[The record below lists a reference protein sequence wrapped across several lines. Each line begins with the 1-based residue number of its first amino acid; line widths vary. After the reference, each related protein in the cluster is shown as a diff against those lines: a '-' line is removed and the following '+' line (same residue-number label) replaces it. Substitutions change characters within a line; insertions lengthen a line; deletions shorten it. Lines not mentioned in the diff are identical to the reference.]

1 MSEQIA
7 IDAMGGDYAPRE
19 IVLGALD
26 AVRRDGIPVVLV
38 GDEAQIRPLVE
49 AEGMQDHPSVTIHHA
64 LQTIEMD
71 EHPAMAFRKKKDASV
86 SVCARLVKDG
96 TCGAMIAP
104 GSTGAAVTVGLFG
117 LGRIPGIHRPAIAS
131 VLPNEKGGLTLLIDA
146 GASTQPEMKNLLQ
159 NALLGHYYAK
169 EVYGIARPR
178 VGLLNVG
185 TESTKGNALITE
197 TYAAMQEQTQYEF
210 IGNVEGREVLGG
222 DVDVVVC
229 DGFTGNALLKF
240 GEGLARMFFTLMKD
254 AVMTGGWRAKLGAWL
269 LRPALRA
276 MKRRV
281 DYKEYGGAMLLGVN
295 GGLVICHGAS
305 DRRAIANAT
314 RLAAKM
320 TASRAHEKVR
330 AALAA
335 EAES

>member
-1 MSEQIA
+1 MSKQIA
-7 IDAMGGDYAPRE
+7 IDAMGGDYAPKE
-19 IVLGALD
+19 IVLGALE
-26 AVRRDGIPVVLV
+26 AVRRYAVPVVLV

-49 AEGMQDHPSVTIHHA
+49 AQGMASDPLVTIHHA
-64 LQTIEMD
+64 SQTIAMD

-86 SVCARLVKDG
+86 SVCARLVKEG

-117 LGRIPGIHRPAIAS
+117 LGRISGIHRPAIAS

-146 GASTQPEMKNLLQ
+146 GASTQPNVNNLLE

-169 EVYGIARPR
+169 EVYGIAHPR

-185 TESTKGNALITE
+185 TEATKGNTLITE
-197 TYAAMQEQTQYEF
+197 TYEAMSAQSEYDF
-210 IGNVEGREVLGG
+210 IGNVEGREVLSG

-240 GEGLARMFFTLMKD
+240 GEGLARMFFTLLKE
-254 AVMTGGWRAKLGAWL
+254 AVGSGGWRAKLGAWL
-269 LRPALRA
+269 LTPALRS

-320 TASRAHEKVR
+320 VASGAHEKVR

-335 EAES
+335 AGAQ